1 MRQRQLQKPAVAAS
15 RPWDPFSIIIA
26 RSLVSHRHPILLN
39 TVACSHTI
47 KEGAPTRR
55 ICFPSPSSQGPRKCS
70 NAVCLNCIAKLNGQ
84 TFRCRC
90 GKKPKIDSTLWM
102 IGAYHSVIS
111 AFEFVTGARPASASE
126 GYTAMPSRSQA
137 PCSVPNPL
145 LELGPATSTAL
156 PQYRTA
162 TSWGQGMRAATV
174 ETAAAAATPLP
185 APQSLPSLL
194 LHRRRESQVGVAEVF
209 KTYLPG
215 EMPCSP
221 MAR

>member
-1 MRQRQLQKPAVAAS
+1 
-15 RPWDPFSIIIA
+15 
-26 RSLVSHRHPILLN
+26 
-39 TVACSHTI
+39 
-47 KEGAPTRR
+47 
-55 ICFPSPSSQGPRKCS
+55 
-70 NAVCLNCIAKLNGQ
+70 
-84 TFRCRC
+84 
-90 GKKPKIDSTLWM
+90 M

-111 AFEFVTGARPASASE
+111 AFEFVTGARPAGASE

-194 LHRRRESQVGVAEVF
+194 LHRRRESQALVHAAAGANSHDAG
-209 KTYLPG
+209 LRGLGPAAAG
-215 EMPCSP
+215 ADSP
-221 MAR
+221 DAALRGSRQLQSRGADSGGASWWSFRRPWSTLQPALTATTQGCEALVHAAAGANSHDAGLRG